1 MTETNHWGVERQIGY
16 PLITELALSPDGRQV
31 VYAAREPLMTAE
43 KSEFITHLYLAS
55 TDGDP
60 IQLTFGEHS
69 NSGPRWSPDG
79 QYIAFLSKRSGKGN
93 LYVMRAAGGEAWALT
108 HYEKTDVTA
117 LKWAPDGKQIAF
129 LMAEPRSEEKE
140 KATKAK
146 NDPIVWDVD
155 FDFTHLY
162 VTPFAVGPRAAP
174 EARQVTH
181 GRYQLVDFD
190 WLPDGKSVAITH
202 GPQPVAD
209 TWTEIRLA
217 TVPADGSAESPADL
231 ALVADWGASPK
242 VSPDGRWIACGT
254 GEQPARWAFANRVV
268 LYPIGGGEPRVLAKT
283 PDSQAWVS
291 LRRAGAPAHRYAAA
305 ENRAGGQYR
314 RSDRVCRPGLRPAQ
328 RGVFP
333 RCRGWERTPDRPATH
348 AARLAGGGAAA
359 RRGDQLAS
367 A

>member
-283 PDSQAWVS
+283 PDSQAWV
-291 LRRAGAPAHRYAAA
+291 RREDADPHPARRLGSAGAAESRGELANALKRHGTPVEMVISPRQAHGVD
-305 ENRAGGQYR
+305 EPQLLLDVR
-314 RSDRVCRPGLRPAQ
+314 RRP
-328 RGVFP
+328 VDWF
-333 RCRGWERTPDRPATH
+333 ERWIRSQD
-348 AARLAGGGAAA
+348 
-359 RRGDQLAS
+359 
-367 A
+367 